1 MLASLLPAAV
11 VAVEA
16 FEDDPA
22 AVLFPEESALLA
34 KAVDKRRR
42 EFTTARV
49 CAHRALRTLGLP
61 PAPILPGPR
70 GAPSWPDGVVGS
82 ITHCAGYRAAAVARA
97 SELCTIG
104 IDAEPNEPNPQG
116 VTQEIT
122 VAAERGWLAAHLAAR
137 PAVRWDRLLF
147 SAKESVYKAWFP
159 LAQRWLGFEDAELVI
174 DLGTAP
180 TGPAPT
186 PPGWASVAPGSALPV
201 SPIPPRPLRQ
211 CDSSVTG
218 PGLAAGASWPAA
230 GQPASAG
237 PSLPSPGLPAPA
249 PLRARGT
256 FAARLLVD
264 GPILDGRR
272 LTGFGGH
279 WLAEGGLLVTAVTVP
294 HLDGMPMPSRP

>member
-16 FEDDPA
+16 FEDDPG

-104 IDAEPNEPNPQG
+104 IDAEPNEANPQG

-174 DLGTAP
+174 DPGTAP

-186 PPGWASVAPGSALPV
+186 PPGWASPTLQAGS
-201 SPIPPRPLRQ
+201 SPP
-211 CDSSVTG
+211 
-218 PGLAAGASWPAA
+218 
-230 GQPASAG
+230 QPHDR
-237 PSLPSPGLPAPA
+237 PAPA

-256 FAARLLVD
+256 FEARLLVD
-264 GPILDGRR
+264 GPVLDGRR

-294 HLDGMPMPSRP
+294 HLDGMQLPSRP